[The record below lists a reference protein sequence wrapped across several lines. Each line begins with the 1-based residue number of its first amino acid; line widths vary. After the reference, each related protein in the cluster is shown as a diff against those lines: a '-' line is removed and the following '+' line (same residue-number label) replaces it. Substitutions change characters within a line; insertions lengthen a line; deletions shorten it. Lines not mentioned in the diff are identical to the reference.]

1 MKLLVIETGNTMATM
16 CFDLLN
22 VATLL
27 DYAHTMADEEELR
40 DYLHSI
46 IGNKSHADS
55 FCRNYLRRRGP
66 RPSLKSSNTAAST
79 AAAAATQSKSSPAQ
93 TANNTAASANAA
105 AKATDQQSKKA
116 KTNSKPEQRDVDEQA
131 ETAKAAESQ
140 SKAQQ
145 QQQQQK
151 SQSKGGKKGQVVD
164 ATTII
169 GFRVA
174 NSSGRF
180 NVGDID
186 RPS

>member
-145 QQQQQK
+145 QQQK

-164 ATTII
+164 ATTLI